1 MLAVWDDT
9 PAHARPVRGRDRELA
24 SLTRLLD
31 AAVQGRGGAAVVC
44 GAPGTGKTT
53 LLDALAR
60 RADGFR
66 VLRAEGTAAESAV
79 RFAGAEQLLR
89 PLGDVV
95 ADLPDERARALRPVW
110 GLPRDLGAPGSPD
123 EPGGEDDI
131 SLAVPSAVS
140 ALLAAGA
147 RRRPVLCCVDSA
159 HLLDD
164 ASNAVL
170 TFAARRTSHTGVVFV
185 FAVDHTAAPDPA
197 AWEGPHRLRLGAL
210 PDAAAHELLRDRVG
224 ASLPSDV
231 ADALVDT
238 GYGNPL
244 ALVELAESLS
254 ADHLCGRAAPPS
266 SLPTGSRLRRAVRDR
281 ISALSDVARAVVAL
295 AAVAQRADRHLVHRA
310 LLDAPSPDPTAALV
324 EAQRCGLVT
333 DDGETLRL
341 AADVVPSAVLGALST
356 SEVETAHRRLAAA
369 ADVTGERDRAVW
381 HRAAT
386 ATAPAPDVVA
396 QLDRLALRART
407 EAAFDQAADASERA
421 AALSP
426 DVETRAL
433 RLVAAASDHWASGR
447 PQRARTALRLAS
459 PLATGD
465 LRARI
470 GRLAGEIE
478 LRRGNPAV
486 AAAELITTARRLAPT
501 HRDLAA
507 TTLMLAGEASFVAG
521 DNTRYCLTAQDA
533 AALCGSE
540 GWPTTLIVREHFTAM
555 SATFRGQHA
564 TAAAPLRRLVEL
576 GETTT
581 DPTGMTLASQAA
593 FTLGDAERSRD
604 LALRAAVSARAHG
617 DESGV
622 PWALVY
628 AAMSA
633 LLSGQHAAATT
644 TALEG
649 LSVARALGQS
659 NSAVDHI
666 TVLAMLAALQGD
678 EHTALAR
685 LEAAQT
691 ELAERGLGRPS
702 ALATWAA
709 ACVDLAHDRPAEAF
723 DRFRRLSVGRSRH
736 CVPLRVMA
744 VPHFV
749 EAAVRC
755 GEREVA
761 RRALTTFEQWADTTG
776 GAARAA
782 LAHRCHALLAER
794 DIEVNARF
802 AEAIRLHRDADAP
815 YDLAVTELLYASW
828 LRRSRKPGQA
838 RDVLREAVHLFD
850 ELGAT
855 HWVQRASRELRACG
869 HRVPRDR
876 SAPKDGAL
884 SPQQDRIAHLVAAG
898 ATNKEVAEQLFI
910 SHRTVDHHLRNIFAK
925 LDVRSRVE
933 LAALYR

>member
-24 SLTRLLD
+24 DLTRLLD
-31 AAVQGRGGAAVVC
+31 VAAEGHGGAAVVT

-66 VLRAEGTAAESAV
+66 VLWAEGTVAERTV

-89 PLGDVV
+89 PL
-95 ADLPDERARALRPVW
+95 ADLAAALPDERARALRPVW
-110 GLPRDLGAPGSPD
+110 GLTGNS
-123 EPGGEDDI
+123 DDSDDTDDTA
-131 SLAVPSAVS
+131 SLALPAAVS
-140 ALLAAGA
+140 ALLSEAA
-147 RRRPVLCCVDSA
+147 RQRPVLCCVDSA
-159 HLLDD
+159 QLLDE
-164 ASNAVL
+164 ASRSVL
-170 TFAARRTSHTGVVFV
+170 TFAARRARHAGVAFV
-185 FAVDHTAAPDPA
+185 FAVDHTSDTDPA
-197 AWEGPHRLRLGAL
+197 LWEGPPRVRLGAL
-210 PDAAAHELLRDRVG
+210 PDVAAHELLHDRRG
-224 ASLPSDV
+224 DSLPADV

-238 GYGNPL
+238 ACGNPL
-244 ALVELAESLS
+244 ALVELAESLT
-254 ADHLCGRAAPPS
+254 AEHLCGRAAVPAA
-266 SLPTGSRLRRAVRDR
+266 LPTDSRLCRVVRER
-281 ISALSDVARAVVAL
+281 LSTLSDAARAVVAL
-295 AAVAQRADRHLVHRA
+295 AAVAQRADGHLVHRA
-310 LLDAPSPDPTAALV
+310 LLEPSTSSEV
-324 EAQRCGLVT
+324 TEASSEAVRSGLVT
-333 DDGETLRL
+333 HDGEAVRL
-341 AADVVPSAVLGALST
+341 AADIVPSAVLGALPPQD
-356 SEVETAHRRLAAA
+356 VEAAHRCLARA
-369 ADVTGERDRAVW
+369 ADAAGDRDRAVW

-386 ATAPAPDVVA
+386 ATAPAPDLVT
-396 QLDRLALRART
+396 QLDRLARRARS
-407 EAAFDQAADASERA
+407 EAAFDKAAEAGERA
-421 AALSP
+421 AALST
-426 DVETRAL
+426 DLDTRAL
-433 RLVAAASDHWASGR
+433 RLVTAASDHWASGR
-447 PQRARTALRLAS
+447 PQRARTALRLAA

-478 LRRGNPAV
+478 LRRGNPSV

-521 DNTRYCLTAQDA
+521 DNARYCLTARDA

-540 GWPTTLIVREHFTAM
+540 NWPTTLLVREHFTAM
-555 SATFRGQHA
+555 SATFRGRHA
-564 TAAAPLRRLVEL
+564 AAAAPLRRLVEL

-581 DPTGMTLASQAA
+581 DATGMTLASQAA

-604 LALRAAVSARAHG
+604 LALRAVVSARSHG

-633 LLSGQHAAATT
+633 LLSGQHATATT

-649 LSVARALGQS
+649 LSVARSLGQS

-678 EHTALAR
+678 EATALAR
-685 LEAAQT
+685 LDAAQE
-691 ELAERGLGRPS
+691 ELVERGLGRPS

-736 CVPLRVMA
+736 CIPLRVMA
-744 VPHFV
+744 TPHFV

-782 LAHRCHALLAER
+782 LAHRCHALLAEE
-794 DIEVNARF
+794 DAEVNARF
-802 AEAIRLHRDADAP
+802 TEAIRLHRDADAP

-850 ELGAT
+850 ELGAA
-855 HWVQRASRELRACG
+855 HWVRRASRELRACG
-869 HRVPRDR
+869 HRVPHDR
-876 SAPKDGAL
+876 RPKPGSL
-884 SPQQDRIAHLVAAG
+884 SPQQDRIAQLVAAG
-898 ATNKEVAEQLFI
+898 ATNKEIAEQLFI